1 MPTATLVATVGG
13 ASSNTYA
20 TLAEAE
26 QYYLNRW
33 VGTSTVWSG
42 ESDANKN
49 KALLFSAKLLDNL
62 ILWQGTVVDDTQ
74 SMLWP
79 RYGLSFRNG
88 YQIDSTTVP
97 QDMKDA
103 QSELARQLLVD
114 VTRTDDSDVETQG
127 ITELKAGSVTLRF
140 SEDQAIKMIPDLVAL
155 FIPRTWVEEIRGRAA
170 SSRPLVR
177 GY

>member
-20 TLAEAE
+20 TLAESE

-62 ILWQGTVVDDTQ
+62 CIWQGWPVDDTQ
-74 SMLWP
+74 RMLWP

-88 YQIDSTTVP
+88 YPINSTTVP
-97 QDMKDA
+97 QDLKDDIE
-103 QSELARQLLVD
+103 S
-114 VTRTDDSDVETQG
+114 QG

-140 SEDQAIKMIPDLVAL
+140 SEDQAIKMIPDLVTL
-155 FIPRTWVEEIRGRAA
+155 FIPRPWLTEIRGRAA